1 MSSAPLNWERGIS
14 DRILMTWVALALVLS
29 LVYRANA
36 WPFRTIREHI
46 NSGFRWEAPSWKEAL
61 LTEDPSLYLYK
72 IMHSSQCSG
81 NGSNCDS
88 SELEDDTTITHNP
101 VTIFTTVTESRLN
114 QLQRQCQMWPGA
126 LVAALWVPIALP
138 ANKGNDRLP
147 ARKRNIFTSAP
158 GDATYAQHRAGSH
171 RRRMAHTAFRGQ
183 QPWQSISQNGSISKA
198 ATAEDGN
205 DLPPQASSTLN
216 AAVSAVLDMMQSLR
230 QPMEGDSILPD
241 EHAGNRLPGCNL
253 TVLVFGQVSDNL
265 DSLSFLFPINA
276 LRNHAALLVR
286 TPLAAMV
293 DVDLVLNQGFARSL
307 LLNRSYAERLV
318 QQAAEGNLLIPPA
331 METKRCAEPQ
341 CRDGVLEGLV
351 AARGPRG
358 VMKALFRGGSLD
370 TFHCDRATHY
380 NVDFRRWLRAKKFT
394 SYEVPYAPVSEPWY
408 IGHRALL
415 PWYDVRFK
423 GFGFNKQMQVAY
435 AAGNMGMR
443 LMVLADA
450 WLIHLPHQT
459 TIAARLFSQGGQ
471 FNSYVQGSSAQGMS
485 MEEARAHREALLQ
498 AASHH
503 SSPGLQLPHDREKQP
518 AAAPSH
524 RTLLTP
530 TSLATAQAQQPW
542 QISASS
548 STVRLTGRGT
558 AGQLQD
564 LAATAGRAITQ
575 SQEVMIDQQQGG
587 QASQLELQA
596 QQLYLHM
603 WKLGHVCM
611 EQSPLPDY
619 TPVLSPSS
627 IRLLRML
634 PWWTPFSSRWA
645 IGQPSPADLKV
656 DPPALPAYKREE
668 LLENKKKLQ
677 MCTSLPYN
685 NGKPGGRETHRRR
698 GHSRRGLE
706 LTRTSH

>member
-1 MSSAPLNWERGIS
+1 
-14 DRILMTWVALALVLS
+14 MTWVILALVLS

-81 NGSNCDS
+81 NGSNCDL
-88 SELEDDTTITHNP
+88 SELEDDTTTTHNP

-138 ANKGNDRLP
+138 ATKENDRLP
-147 ARKRNIFTSAP
+147 ARKRNILTSAP

-198 ATAEDGN
+198 ATAEV
-205 DLPPQASSTLN
+205 ASGVDYNQRPLLFDHDCTYFG
-216 AAVSAVLDMMQSLR
+216 

-394 SYEVPYAPVSEPWY
+394 SYEPLAGRPAPGGLLPVTLQLDPVS
-408 IGHRALL
+408 RAQQQECV
-415 PWYDVRFK
+415 DDDAGV
-423 GFGFNKQMQVAY
+423 QVAY

-498 AASHH
+498 AASQH

-518 AAAPSH
+518 ASSGSH

-530 TSLATAQAQQPW
+530 TSPATAQAQQPW

-548 STVRLTGRGT
+548 STARLTGRWI
-558 AGQLQD
+558 AGQQQG
-564 LAATAGRAITQ
+564 LAATAGRAVTQ
-575 SQEVMIDQQQGG
+575 SQEVMIGQQQGG

-596 QQLYLHM
+596 QQLYLQM
-603 WKLGHVCM
+603 WELGHVCM

-627 IRLLRML
+627 KRLLRML

-698 GHSRRGLE
+698 GCCWHLSGFVAELVPSDVTAARGQSSVQLHAGE
-706 LTRTSH
+706 

>member
-1 MSSAPLNWERGIS
+1 
-14 DRILMTWVALALVLS
+14 MTWVALALVLS

-61 LTEDPSLYLYK
+61 LTEDPSTEQVLTVEEWH
-72 IMHSSQCSG
+72 IQHSEA
-81 NGSNCDS
+81 SN
-88 SELEDDTTITHNP
+88 
-101 VTIFTTVTESRLN
+101 
-114 QLQRQCQMWPGA
+114 PGK
-126 LVAALWVPIALP
+126 V
-138 ANKGNDRLP
+138 
-147 ARKRNIFTSAP
+147 SA
-158 GDATYAQHRAGSH
+158 
-171 RRRMAHTAFRGQ
+171 RMA
-183 QPWQSISQNGSISKA
+183 
-198 ATAEDGN
+198 
-205 DLPPQASSTLN
+205 ASAKPRL
-216 AAVSAVLDMMQSLR
+216 QR

-423 GFGFNKQMQVAY
+423 GFGFNKQMQVQCNTGLAVRGQLHPAQAQARQTGQERSCQATPVRAKHTLLFGCDCSAQWLAQLSNVSQRRAQQQECVDDDAGVQVAY

-485 MEEARAHREALLQ
+485 MEEARTHREALLH
-498 AASHH
+498 AASQH

-558 AGQLQD
+558 AGQQQD

-575 SQEVMIDQQQGG
+575 SQEVMIGQQQGG

-603 WKLGHVCM
+603 WELGHVCM

-685 NGKPGGRETHRRR
+685 NGKPGKASARCAEQDGRHSSHRGRVC
-698 GHSRRGLE
+698 GLV
-706 LTRTSH
+706 TRKL